1 MIQRRSRRR
10 KTSSIENE
18 VTSIKGVIDEVKK
31 DTALMLLVVL
41 GSCLEEQHREGT
53 ISSDV
58 MKEIY
63 GSLQHS
69 FIIY

>member
-31 DTALMLLVVL
+31 DNALMLLVVL

>member
-18 VTSIKGVIDEVKK
+18 VTSIKGVIEVKK

>member
-1 MIQRRSRRR
+1 M
-10 KTSSIENE
+10 TNTGSIENE
-18 VTSIKGVIDEVKK
+18 VKSIKGLIAEVKR

-53 ISSDV
+53 ISADV

-63 GSLQHS
+63 GTVKDAAIRRSYIS
-69 FIIY
+69 